1 MPEWMRA
8 LLASGVYFEANNDGG
23 TGAGGDGNE
32 GDGEGEGEGTGDEG
46 VEAGDS
52 KGGKGGKGGKSTKLT
67 DAEAQLLKDAM
78 RLKAAKKQAE
88 NERTALQ
95 AQLDELR
102 ASLQGLFGDGEEQ
115 DAAKLKEKLAGIT
128 ASDEERRQRAAGE
141 FDGLKKRLI
150 AEHEKVYGT
159 LKSESEAKIADLEA
173 QLAGRDKHIR
183 SLLISNAFATSAYRS
198 ENLTLTPA
206 MAERLYGAVF
216 KVEERDGVLMPVAY
230 KGDVPLVDQADKPL
244 PFDEALK
251 EIVEADPDHKAVL
264 RSKAIGGA
272 GSSPSG
278 GGAASDTGAQPE
290 LRGQARIKAALDA
303 QTAAARK

>member
-1 MPEWMRA
+1 MPEWMKA

-23 TGAGGDGNE
+23 TGAGGDGSE
-32 GDGEGEGEGTGDEG
+32 GGEEGEGEGTGGEG
-46 VEAGDS
+46 GEGEGGA
-52 KGGKGGKGGKSTKLT
+52 GKGGKGGKSKLT

-88 NERTALQ
+88 SERTALK

-159 LKSESEAKIADLEA
+159 LKSESDAKIADLEA

-230 KGDVPLVDQADKPL
+230 KGDVPLVDQADNPL

>member
-1 MPEWMRA
+1 MPEWMKA

-23 TGAGGDGNE
+23 TGAGGEGNE
-32 GDGEGEGEGTGDEG
+32 GDGEGEGEGTGGEG
-46 VEAGDS
+46 GEGGD
-52 KGGKGGKGGKSTKLT
+52 GKGGKGGKPGKSKLT

-78 RLKAAKKQAE
+78 RLKAAKRQAE
-88 NERTALQ
+88 SERTALQ

-102 ASLQGLFGDGEEQ
+102 ASLQGLFGDGEDQ
-115 DAAKLKEKLAGIT
+115 DPAKLKEKLAGIT

-159 LKSESEAKIADLEA
+159 LKTESEAKIADLEA

-183 SLLISNAFATSAYRS
+183 SLLVSNAFATSAYRN

-206 MAERLYGAVF
+206 MAERLYGPAF
-216 KVEERDGVLMPVAY
+216 RVEEKDGVLIPVAY
-230 KGDVPLVDQADKPL
+230 KGDVPLVDQSGKPL
-244 PFDEALK
+244 TFDAALQ

-272 GSSPSG
+272 GSSPAGG
-278 GGAASDTGAQPE
+278 GGASDGGAQPE